1 MRQASSHAPA
11 AVGSDEALRERS
23 VADRAVEGFE
33 RHFRFGF
40 APLLAGPAFDS
51 LCAAAWRWSSVY
63 VSLVRS
69 GNGPVNDPGNDEI
82 PNCPA

>member
-40 APLLAGPAFDS
+40 ARGNYAESLAGFGETAGLRVGAVLSS
-51 LCAAAWRWSSVY
+51 LIVTVWGISWLRALSV
-63 VSLVRS
+63 
-69 GNGPVNDPGNDEI
+69 
-82 PNCPA
+82 A